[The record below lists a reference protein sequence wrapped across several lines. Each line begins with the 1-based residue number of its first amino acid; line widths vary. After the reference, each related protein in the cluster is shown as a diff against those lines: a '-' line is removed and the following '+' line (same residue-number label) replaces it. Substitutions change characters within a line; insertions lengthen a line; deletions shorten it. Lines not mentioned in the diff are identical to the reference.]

1 VNLLDGLIILAALIY
16 GFSGFRNGAIVGVL
30 ALIGFFSGAIVGA
43 QLAEPLG
50 SRLAHGRAQV
60 PIAIVCVLFLAM
72 LGQLLG
78 TWIGSHIKARFVR
91 SAGRQVDAGVGSIL
105 GVASVLLVAW
115 MIAVPLA
122 SSPYPGLADEATG
135 SRIVRGVN
143 TVMPG
148 GMRTLYSKLRVY
160 LDQSGFPPVFG
171 DLPSTSIVDVAP
183 PASLTP
189 AEQQRVRVAAQST
202 FKIYGEADSCN
213 RSIEGSG
220 FVVSKHHVMTNAH
233 VVAGTDHVA
242 LVVSGRQLPATVV
255 LYDPKRDVAVLD
267 VPGLD
272 ASPLSFARAPARSGD
287 PAVVLGYPEDGP
299 LNVQAARVRDR
310 MQVSGAD
317 IYGNAG
323 VRREVYSIRSVVRS
337 GNSGGPLLA
346 TDGTVLG
353 VVFATDL
360 RSTDTGYVLTAAEVS
375 SDFAAGRDA
384 TTRVGTGECTPG

>member
-1 VNLLDGLIILAALIY
+1 V
-16 GFSGFRNGAIVGVL
+16 
-30 ALIGFFSGAIVGA
+30 
-43 QLAEPLG
+43 
-50 SRLAHGRAQV
+50 
-60 PIAIVCVLFLAM
+60 
-72 LGQLLG
+72 
-78 TWIGSHIKARFVR
+78 
-91 SAGRQVDAGVGSIL
+91 
-105 GVASVLLVAW
+105 
-115 MIAVPLA
+115 
-122 SSPYPGLADEATG
+122 
-135 SRIVRGVN
+135 
-143 TVMPG
+143 
-148 GMRTLYSKLRVY
+148 
-160 LDQSGFPPVFG
+160 
-171 DLPSTSIVDVAP
+171 
-183 PASLTP
+183 
-189 AEQQRVRVAAQST
+189 
-202 FKIYGEADSCN
+202 
-213 RSIEGSG
+213 
-220 FVVSKHHVMTNAH
+220 
-233 VVAGTDHVA
+233 
-242 LVVSGRQLPATVV
+242 PATVV